1 MYSLYTNTDFDNL
14 IKEYNYCIN
23 NIFSIFYKYYNSI
36 KYKNNIHQISF
47 GDEFFYN
54 KEELNKI
61 FKNNYHQSLINYL
74 IDQFFYNNNLDNK
87 NIFENM
93 YIENIIINEEI
104 FNKLHI
110 YERIKALYGLNKMFP
125 KLKNKKIIK
134 LDYNDINNNILKSDI
149 IQNYKYKLIVI
160 DFDNDNIIDIYDAIK
175 KINDFFSK
183 KEFININN
191 DIEILLFSNIKIK
204 INYSNFLYML
214 MSGSFYAFKNIKELI
229 IKNDNNYNIEILSD
243 NVKHYIKEIKDN
255 IFTYLYLGY
264 NNENHIKFCS
274 TGFNKINYLDIY
286 NIFNYGYDIIRLELK
301 YEKIMIIFNKD
312 RTELKIINNKK
323 DEIKTNDDIIHY
335 YSLSYLSNFIYLQNN
350 LLTLIIDGFDFD
362 LNDIKNNNIK
372 KLYINY
378 NYENVNDIKYNNLL
392 DIDNLNI
399 INNFPKLEEIN
410 IGYIEN
416 NFKFIKS
423 ILNTRKYP
431 TNLKIINIF
440 SFQNFK
446 KINNLTNLKLNII
459 YKNTE
464 KKLIKKNKE
473 DQKKIEEI
481 MEEDDYENERDI
493 VFPFK
498 KNRKIKNKKE
508 CNRDDKSD
516 IILIGKYIKVKSDKY
531 LERKNIIYF
540 NSKLI
545 KTKRDFYLIHQC
557 LSLIF
562 ENNILDKIQF
572 KLLEYYQYQYE
583 SNLSFKIKDNKNIFI
598 ILETNLTEKICILLN
613 NYNHEKNISKK
624 GIDFCLFLNTHK
636 VFYRK
641 KVYERY
647 FEIYNKDEFYK
658 GYVSIWNADE
668 IKFKEYNRLEELLSD
683 IYFDFGYFENEI
695 PKREIDESLETE
707 LKDNKIKEIEIF
719 DILLN

>member
-1 MYSLYTNTDFDNL
+1 
-14 IKEYNYCIN
+14 
-23 NIFSIFYKYYNSI
+23 
-36 KYKNNIHQISF
+36 
-47 GDEFFYN
+47 
-54 KEELNKI
+54 
-61 FKNNYHQSLINYL
+61 
-74 IDQFFYNNNLDNK
+74 
-87 NIFENM
+87 
-93 YIENIIINEEI
+93 
-104 FNKLHI
+104 
-110 YERIKALYGLNKMFP
+110 
-125 KLKNKKIIK
+125 
-134 LDYNDINNNILKSDI
+134 
-149 IQNYKYKLIVI
+149 
-160 DFDNDNIIDIYDAIK
+160 
-175 KINDFFSK
+175 
-183 KEFININN
+183 
-191 DIEILLFSNIKIK
+191 
-204 INYSNFLYML
+204 
-214 MSGSFYAFKNIKELI
+214 
-229 IKNDNNYNIEILSD
+229 
-243 NVKHYIKEIKDN
+243 
-255 IFTYLYLGY
+255 
-264 NNENHIKFCS
+264 
-274 TGFNKINYLDIY
+274 
-286 NIFNYGYDIIRLELK
+286 
-301 YEKIMIIFNKD
+301 MIIFNKD

-613 NYNHEKNISKK
+613 N
-624 GIDFCLFLNTHK
+624 
-636 VFYRK
+636 
-641 KVYERY
+641 
-647 FEIYNKDEFYK
+647 
-658 GYVSIWNADE
+658 
-668 IKFKEYNRLEELLSD
+668 
-683 IYFDFGYFENEI
+683 
-695 PKREIDESLETE
+695 
-707 LKDNKIKEIEIF
+707 
-719 DILLN
+719 

>member
-1 MYSLYTNTDFDNL
+1 M
-14 IKEYNYCIN
+14 
-23 NIFSIFYKYYNSI
+23 
-36 KYKNNIHQISF
+36 
-47 GDEFFYN
+47 
-54 KEELNKI
+54 
-61 FKNNYHQSLINYL
+61 
-74 IDQFFYNNNLDNK
+74 
-87 NIFENM
+87 
-93 YIENIIINEEI
+93 
-104 FNKLHI
+104 
-110 YERIKALYGLNKMFP
+110 
-125 KLKNKKIIK
+125 
-134 LDYNDINNNILKSDI
+134 
-149 IQNYKYKLIVI
+149 
-160 DFDNDNIIDIYDAIK
+160 
-175 KINDFFSK
+175 
-183 KEFININN
+183 
-191 DIEILLFSNIKIK
+191 
-204 INYSNFLYML
+204 
-214 MSGSFYAFKNIKELI
+214 
-229 IKNDNNYNIEILSD
+229 
-243 NVKHYIKEIKDN
+243 
-255 IFTYLYLGY
+255 
-264 NNENHIKFCS
+264 
-274 TGFNKINYLDIY
+274 
-286 NIFNYGYDIIRLELK
+286 
-301 YEKIMIIFNKD
+301 
-312 RTELKIINNKK
+312 
-323 DEIKTNDDIIHY
+323 
-335 YSLSYLSNFIYLQNN
+335 
-350 LLTLIIDGFDFD
+350 
-362 LNDIKNNNIK
+362 
-372 KLYINY
+372 
-378 NYENVNDIKYNNLL
+378 
-392 DIDNLNI
+392 NI

-423 ILNTRKYP
+423 ILNTRQYP

-613 NYNHEKNISKK
+613 N
-624 GIDFCLFLNTHK
+624 
-636 VFYRK
+636 
-641 KVYERY
+641 
-647 FEIYNKDEFYK
+647 
-658 GYVSIWNADE
+658 
-668 IKFKEYNRLEELLSD
+668 
-683 IYFDFGYFENEI
+683 
-695 PKREIDESLETE
+695 
-707 LKDNKIKEIEIF
+707 
-719 DILLN
+719 

>member
-1 MYSLYTNTDFDNL
+1 
-14 IKEYNYCIN
+14 
-23 NIFSIFYKYYNSI
+23 
-36 KYKNNIHQISF
+36 
-47 GDEFFYN
+47 
-54 KEELNKI
+54 
-61 FKNNYHQSLINYL
+61 
-74 IDQFFYNNNLDNK
+74 
-87 NIFENM
+87 
-93 YIENIIINEEI
+93 
-104 FNKLHI
+104 
-110 YERIKALYGLNKMFP
+110 
-125 KLKNKKIIK
+125 
-134 LDYNDINNNILKSDI
+134 
-149 IQNYKYKLIVI
+149 
-160 DFDNDNIIDIYDAIK
+160 
-175 KINDFFSK
+175 
-183 KEFININN
+183 
-191 DIEILLFSNIKIK
+191 
-204 INYSNFLYML
+204 
-214 MSGSFYAFKNIKELI
+214 
-229 IKNDNNYNIEILSD
+229 
-243 NVKHYIKEIKDN
+243 
-255 IFTYLYLGY
+255 
-264 NNENHIKFCS
+264 
-274 TGFNKINYLDIY
+274 
-286 NIFNYGYDIIRLELK
+286 
-301 YEKIMIIFNKD
+301 MIIFNKD

-335 YSLSYLSNFIYLQNN
+335 YSLYYLSNFIYLQNN
-350 LLTLIIDGFDFD
+350 ILTLIIDGFDFD

-613 NYNHEKNISKK
+613 N
-624 GIDFCLFLNTHK
+624 
-636 VFYRK
+636 
-641 KVYERY
+641 
-647 FEIYNKDEFYK
+647 
-658 GYVSIWNADE
+658 
-668 IKFKEYNRLEELLSD
+668 
-683 IYFDFGYFENEI
+683 
-695 PKREIDESLETE
+695 
-707 LKDNKIKEIEIF
+707 
-719 DILLN
+719 